1 MNPPELNLTLLLSLA
16 LLSGKTAA
24 MAVIEL
30 IISLVI

>member
-1 MNPPELNLTLLLSLA
+1 MNPPELYLTLLLSLV
-16 LLSGKTAA
+16 LLSGRIVA